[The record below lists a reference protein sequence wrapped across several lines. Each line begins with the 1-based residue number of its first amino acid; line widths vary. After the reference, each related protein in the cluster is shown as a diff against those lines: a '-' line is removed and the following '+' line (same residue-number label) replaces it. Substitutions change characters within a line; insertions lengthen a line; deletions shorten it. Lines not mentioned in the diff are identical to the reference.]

1 MKIQNLP
8 IFTAEKGKVVHFSAD
23 SDTKK
28 VTKTDILFPEDRKTE
43 LFNIVVA
50 DIGNHGANN
59 VITG

>member
-50 DIGNHGANN
+50 DIVNHGA
-59 VITG
+59 